1 MLMKSNR
8 SFILKLEFIGIVF
21 IVILGGMSH
30 FTFELSGRN
39 PLVGAFSAVNESVWE
54 HLKLA
59 FWPAL
64 LYAIMEHRYLKKI
77 SGSFFFSKAVGI
89 YLMPLAIVILFYSYR
104 AFLEENLGL
113 DILIFVIA
121 VVVGQFASFKL
132 LTWKEVPK
140 IYSKFSVIALAFLA
154 VIFIIFTFY
163 PPQLPMFQDPISG
176 RYGISE

>member
-1 MLMKSNR
+1 MTKSNR
-8 SFILKLEFIGIVF
+8 NFVLKLELIGTVF
-21 IVILGGMSH
+21 IVIVGSISH

-39 PLVGAFSAVNESVWE
+39 PLVGTFSAVNESVWE

-64 LYAIMEHRYLKKI
+64 LYAIMEHRHLKKI

>member
-1 MLMKSNR
+1 MTKSNR
-8 SFILKLEFIGIVF
+8 NFVLKLELIGTVF
-21 IVILGGMSH
+21 IVIVGSISH
-30 FTFELSGRN
+30 FTFELSGHN